1 MKEIV
6 KNIQVAVKVNRLL
19 AHLILVENMNIVET
33 LMQPLLQQHVLME
46 VIQHLIAIQ
55 KVVLQHLSLT
65 NNTLNL

>member
-6 KNIQVAVKVNRLL
+6 KDIQVAVKVNRLL